1 MQRTMLHTQYILKNY
16 FLINKTGE
24 NSNWASVNQGAS
36 GQPASLVE
44 VWRLWVRWALCV
56 VGVFS
61 ELVTVKLVL
70 KEEEQ
75 FIGWRR
81 WTGLP
86 AKGMAC
92 AEAQRPG
99 LQDARYGQA
108 KRRSDLL
115 LYARGL
121 SRGLARG
128 GRGRCTGEGEQ
139 P

>member
-1 MQRTMLHTQYILKNY
+1 M
-16 FLINKTGE
+16 
-24 NSNWASVNQGAS
+24 
-36 GQPASLVE
+36 
-44 VWRLWVRWALCV
+44 RWALCA

-75 FIGWRR
+75 FIGWRW

-99 LQDARYGQA
+99 LQDARYGQTSYYMPGA
-108 KRRSDLL
+108 WV
-115 LYARGL
+115 G
-121 SRGLARG
+121 GVARG
-128 GRGRCTGEGEQ
+128 GRGLCTGEGEQ